1 MVGVA
6 NLTITVPDD
15 LLRRAR
21 LRAAQEGRSL
31 NSVLRSELAHYVDDD
46 AEIGQA
52 WDAFLEI
59 TKGTRGRSSTGRRD
73 WTRDDLQR
81 QAGDSR

>member
-1 MVGVA
+1 MA

-31 NSVLRSELAHYVDDD
+31 NSVLRAELAQYVDDD

-52 WDAFLEI
+52 WDAFLDV
-59 TKGTRGRSSTGRRD
+59 TKGTRGRSPAGRRD

-81 QAGDSR
+81 QTGGGR